1 LNANGVF
8 SAGVGGPL
16 LIYCAGPLLFGIVMY
31 DCSDCCPKPVPVGE
45 NGVPIDIAEFMDWA
59 CDWLVSTLGVMVSP
73 LGTFL
78 WKDDDLRFLFGPELP
93 ALVGEAGRERL
104 VGVMV
109 PDVV

>member
-1 LNANGVF
+1 
-8 SAGVGGPL
+8 
-16 LIYCAGPLLFGIVMY
+16 M
-31 DCSDCCPKPVPVGE
+31 
-45 NGVPIDIAEFMDWA
+45 
-59 CDWLVSTLGVMVSP
+59 STLGVMVSP

-78 WKDDDLRFLFGPELP
+78 WKDDDLRFLFGAELP